1 MTVAKDLLSV
11 EFTYKNTYKI
21 KYENPGVDFI
31 YITPLDNQNDTTYA
45 IEFMNS
51 LFKEDITNPKKDSV
65 EQKKEVLKRIEF
77 CITMQELITKK
88 CKEEKRELVT
98 KKEK

>member
-1 MTVAKDLLSV
+1 MSV

-31 YITPLDNQNDTTYA
+31 YITPVDNQNDTTYA

-65 EQKKEVLKRIEF
+65 EQRKEVLKRIEF
-77 CITMQELITKK
+77 CITMQELIRKK
-88 CKEEKRELVT
+88 VKEEKREIIT